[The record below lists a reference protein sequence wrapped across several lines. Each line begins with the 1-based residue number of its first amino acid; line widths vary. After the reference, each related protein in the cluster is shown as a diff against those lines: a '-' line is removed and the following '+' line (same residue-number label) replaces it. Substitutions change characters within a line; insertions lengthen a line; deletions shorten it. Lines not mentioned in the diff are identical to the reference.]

1 MQQQQYI
8 NTERTAYDGTTP
20 IIEQMLPEIANA
32 DENTK
37 NTSMRDALAVARG
50 YVTGVRPNGNTT
62 GAALWAE
69 LLQRD
74 GLYRHILSRT
84 WGLMHTT
91 TATKAAFF
99 DVYKEQPTARAT
111 PPIDTAAKKYGVAP
125 TTLNRLLVWAW
136 AAAGPTDQAKETTS
150 IATARQKHRELAHRT
165 KSFTQPLSDAFL
177 ETTWNPTPQAK
188 TAAAAAGTAAAPAGT
203 PPYGGPPKGLAQM
216 MKQHESPQAADAD
229 QRGAPPKR
237 TADANGEAATAS
249 AADGGGAHAPGP
261 TRHHQ
266 ERPEGPEQ
274 PTPKA
279 TLTEGGDPNSHTALP
294 QRADGHNNDG
304 TAATGGADDGSS
316 PSSRRRLNETP
327 DNGISLRHCMK
338 YGTMMGETSVT
349 VDDINDTAQ
358 YMIDEFVL
366 IDPSEPMAFMKAL
379 STLVQIEHFAMENDV
394 LMSECK
400 QIAKMPRRQ
409 RAVAA
414 GLLMNQIG
422 IQQQMEEEANT
433 RTTTIGGG
441 AHTIGH
447 ADADDTRTTIRGGTP
462 RMPHMTADGGGAAAY
477 GTLETDA
484 ANAKGMTTTRTSPPQ
499 PPLTQGHHGDGTATT
514 GTGTQQRVHFDELNF
529 GDDDDQSPGGE
540 TMATLYASATAA
552 TRNLQQR
559 QADTQGQQ
567 HTFAQHQYPTDTAA
581 VTAVPNPTAQQ
592 QTGTPTAAPSAQP
605 NSTRTSLQQTL
616 PLNFYGPD
624 MQAQILAQK
633 QAEQETL
640 QLQQA
645 CARNAAAHAAAKAAY
660 EAQVAAQQTAAA
672 LRQQAPSAGPPPQAA
687 QPTTTTTTT
696 SLPSRVRALLSG
708 VQPTQAQSILLTM
721 AGAVPE
727 NAIPPAILEKM
738 TMDDHAAVV
747 DAFLQQ
753 AEATD
758 TSSIP
763 PFGTSAFSHFWSFVT
778 RFQLEAKEKQA
789 SSGAKVHADKSTGK
803 LLERS
808 TAEAAHAPTQSAAAN
823 VYSSKECVDALKKFV
838 DTKRVGSVDAV
849 LAQVPAAARAVLMA
863 KFDAD
868 AGTVLGAD
876 GQEAKRGAL
885 SIITE
890 VLPQRVKNVIRSSP
904 HSPDLNFPD
913 REKLAKHVTHALYS
927 THAAPWTFV
936 RTKQGV
942 KLKNWDDWL
951 LYMQHEPERW
961 VNDTANAIDLFAN
974 AITAAHGY
982 GAQAT
987 GPADTTATADDDTDN
1002 SKSLLIG
1009 STNTD
1014 AVTYHCNWKWL
1025 QPWVEQFHDVATTI
1039 KNSQARSNESRV
1051 TVKPEFIIGKSNSIL
1066 RQLVESFVAA
1076 IAEGQRYGTPIEY
1089 SEMVKQHYHGEGKG
1103 LSDSIQRFRNSS
1115 NPLMS
1120 SLMRDAMAQ
1129 LFADNGGAELAI
1141 RTMTAATAPT
1151 HPPAAGNA
1159 TDGGRRQRQSQ
1170 HAQHQSPAPAP
1181 TPAPTPA
1188 PAPAPTP
1195 TAPAAPPPQS
1205 LLASTP
1211 PCPPWM
1217 MMQPPPWWGAPPSHA
1232 PDANAHQRP
1241 AAQLQQE
1248 PPHAQ
1253 QPKAGMLPPNQ
1264 QPRPPPLP
1272 PAQARNPTGTASQG
1286 LFEIKA
1292 VATTRFH
1299 PFAQQYGK
1307 FIRDE
1312 MTRTYN
1318 EDTSPDQTRAKT
1330 ICRPVITAIRRA
1342 TGDQNACDKWMTLGR
1357 CRMRDC
1363 PNTHPE
1369 WQREWDGM
1377 WLHQNCAELAAFAKV
1392 PITWRPS

>member
-1 MQQQQYI
+1 
-8 NTERTAYDGTTP
+8 
-20 IIEQMLPEIANA
+20 
-32 DENTK
+32 
-37 NTSMRDALAVARG
+37 
-50 YVTGVRPNGNTT
+50 
-62 GAALWAE
+62 
-69 LLQRD
+69 
-74 GLYRHILSRT
+74 
-84 WGLMHTT
+84 
-91 TATKAAFF
+91 
-99 DVYKEQPTARAT
+99 
-111 PPIDTAAKKYGVAP
+111 
-125 TTLNRLLVWAW
+125 
-136 AAAGPTDQAKETTS
+136 
-150 IATARQKHRELAHRT
+150 
-165 KSFTQPLSDAFL
+165 
-177 ETTWNPTPQAK
+177 
-188 TAAAAAGTAAAPAGT
+188 
-203 PPYGGPPKGLAQM
+203 
-216 MKQHESPQAADAD
+216 
-229 QRGAPPKR
+229 
-237 TADANGEAATAS
+237 
-249 AADGGGAHAPGP
+249 
-261 TRHHQ
+261 
-266 ERPEGPEQ
+266 
-274 PTPKA
+274 
-279 TLTEGGDPNSHTALP
+279 
-294 QRADGHNNDG
+294 
-304 TAATGGADDGSS
+304 
-316 PSSRRRLNETP
+316 
-327 DNGISLRHCMK
+327 
-338 YGTMMGETSVT
+338 
-349 VDDINDTAQ
+349 
-358 YMIDEFVL
+358 
-366 IDPSEPMAFMKAL
+366 
-379 STLVQIEHFAMENDV
+379 
-394 LMSECK
+394 
-400 QIAKMPRRQ
+400 
-409 RAVAA
+409 
-414 GLLMNQIG
+414 
-422 IQQQMEEEANT
+422 
-433 RTTTIGGG
+433 
-441 AHTIGH
+441 
-447 ADADDTRTTIRGGTP
+447 
-462 RMPHMTADGGGAAAY
+462 MPHMTAEGGGAATY
-477 GTLETDA
+477 GTLGTDA
-484 ANAKGMTTTRTSPPQ
+484 ANAQGMTTTRTSPQQ
-499 PPLTQGHHGDGTATT
+499 PPLTQGHQGDGTATT
-514 GTGTQQRVHFDELNF
+514 GTGTQQRVHFDDLQF
-529 GDDDDQSPGGE
+529 GDDTGLPPGGE

-552 TRNLQQR
+552 TRNLQLR

-633 QAEQETL
+633 QAEQDAL

-645 CARNAAAHAAAKAAY
+645 CARNAAVHAAAKAAY

-687 QPTTTTTTT
+687 PPTTTTTTT

-753 AEATD
+753 TEATD
-758 TSSIP
+758 ISSIP
-763 PFGTSAFSHFWSFVT
+763 PFGTSAFSHFWSLVT

-808 TAEAAHAPTQSAAAN
+808 TADAAHAPTQSAAAN

-1025 QPWVEQFHDVATTI
+1025 QPWVEQFHNVATTI

-1129 LFADNGGAELAI
+1129 LFADSGGAELAI

-1181 TPAPTPA
+1181 APAPTPA

-1195 TAPAAPPPQS
+1195 TAPAAPPPQPPY
-1205 LLASTP
+1205 APAP

-1232 PDANAHQRP
+1232 PDATAQQPPTHQR
-1241 AAQLQQE
+1241 QQE
-1248 PPHAQ
+1248 PQQAQ
-1253 QPKAGMLPPNQ
+1253 HHKAGMLPPNQ

-1272 PAQARNPTGTASQG
+1272 GPHARSPTGPAAQDI
-1286 LFEIKA
+1286 FEIKG

-1299 PFAQQYGK
+1299 PFAKQYGK
-1307 FIRDE
+1307 IIRDE

-1318 EDTSPDQTRAKT
+1318 EDKDPEQTYAKSV
-1330 ICRPVITAIRRA
+1330 CRPILSAIRRA
-1342 TGDQNACDKWMTLGR
+1342 SGERMACDKWMTTGR
-1357 CRMRDC
+1357 CRQRACTNLHPDWSTRVGRRMATPTLPRPGGRSEGAGDVAANLTRGRR
-1363 PNTHPE
+1363 PEATGGTSGHKSNTTTPLDTEALDSAPTHTEARRPTSASTQPDNTQPQGTSHDPSFPQQNSNPPNSLQSSNLQLPQSSNLPKIPSKLQNSLKPPQKLKSPNSLQKFKSSQLPSKLQISQPPLKAPKLPQQLLQSPFKTLSNSLQHPFKTLSTTPFNSSQNSPNSFKALQNLPTSPQNPSKLLKTPFKASNLPTPSKLQISQLPSKLKSPNSFKAQISQPPSKLKSPKLLQSSNLPTPSKFKSPNSLKAQISKLLQSSNLPTPLKTQISQLLQSSNLPTPLKTQISQLPQKFTSPNSFKVQISQLLQSSNPPTPSKFKPPNSPKNANLPTLNNKHQTNPTPKHAQRRNTHKNTI
-1369 WQREWDGM
+1369 R
-1377 WLHQNCAELAAFAKV
+1377 
-1392 PITWRPS
+1392 